1 MHSAAPFKRGKKPL
15 IKPKRACTF
24 CARPLKIL
32 HSKIPCLPAAQ
43 RTVTRRI
50 FRQDE
55 SQRELIL
62 IQLDL
67 TENVPDVALTGIL
80 RLVKK
85 IMVKRRPIQIVFRS
99 AGVYCT
105 AKPSYIHLQIQVKR
119 MIEVKSIKC
128 VKCTSACVIAVS
140 SCNSR

>member
-43 RTVTRRI
+43 RTETRRVL
-50 FRQDE
+50 RQDE

-67 TENVPDVALTGIL
+67 AENMPDVALPGIL
-80 RLVKK
+80 RLIKK
-85 IMVKRRPIQIVFRS
+85 IMVKRYGNPKEV
-99 AGVYCT
+99 AY
-105 AKPSYIHLQIQVKR
+105 LVKFLISDEADFINNTIIR
-119 MIEVKSIKC
+119 IDGGQPG
-128 VKCTSACVIAVS
+128 
-140 SCNSR
+140 SC